1 MKPSKK
7 SLFTLAAATTLA
19 LANSSNADPD
29 LVRYI
34 QDQRCTPHMKKDWS
48 ETYAAPS
55 TDPDLVRYIQDQ
67 HVPPHMKKDWSQTHP
82 AQSVGD
88 STALAYRHVG
98 PPHGGHDVWFEI
110 APLK

>member
-7 SLFTLAAATTLA
+7 NLFAITVATTLA

-34 QDQRCTPHMKKDWS
+34 QDQ
-48 ETYAAPS
+48 
-55 TDPDLVRYIQDQ
+55 
-67 HVPPHMKKDWSQTHP
+67 HVPPHMKKDWSETHVTYSASPDLVRYIHDQHVPPHMIKDWCQTHP
-82 AQSVGD
+82 APSSVE
-88 STALAYRHVG
+88 STAFAYRDVG